1 MAKVLIVDD
10 NPKNIQV
17 LGNILSDEQYEI
29 EFSRNGLEAVKRVE
43 DEDFDIILLDIMM
56 PVMDGFEAC
65 EKIKK
70 MEGRAHIPV
79 IFITAK
85 ADTDSISRG
94 FALGAIDY
102 IAKPFN
108 AIELHAKVKTQIE
121 LKKNRDLLKSFN
133 LELELKVQERT
144 LSLKES
150 NEKLKALNLRLA
162 EVEELERRRIAENLH
177 DTVGQSLA
185 LAFLKLSTLAPDSC
199 EKGKIIIKEVSTL
212 LNQAIEESRT
222 ITYDLSPPILYE
234 LGLIAA
240 LEWRLEQINA
250 KQQIATQLVNS
261 SNKLKI
267 KKEFQVILYRI
278 ACELFA
284 NVIKHANA
292 SHIEVEIKEK
302 RKSYKIFIRDNGV
315 GFDTSKP
322 IQSKTG
328 GGFGLRSIKERLE
341 AMNAKLK
348 IDSVVGQGTKGI
360 ITIKKQK

>member
-17 LGNILSDEQYEI
+17 LGNILSDDRYEI

-56 PVMDGFEAC
+56 PIMDGFEAC
-65 EKIKK
+65 EKIKR

-85 ADTDSISRG
+85 ADADSVSRG

-102 IAKPFN
+102 ITKPFN

-133 LELELKVQERT
+133 QELELKVQERT

-177 DTVGQSLA
+177 DTVGQSLSM
-185 LAFLKLSTLAPDSC
+185 AFMKLSTLAPDSC
-199 EKGKIIIKEVSTL
+199 ENGKNTIKEVSAL

-250 KQQIATQLVNS
+250 KQQITTRLEDN

-267 KKEFQVILYRI
+267 KKEFQVVLYRI
-278 ACELFA
+278 ACEMFA

-292 SHIEVEIKEK
+292 SQIVVEIKEK

-328 GGFGLRSIKERLE
+328 GGFGLRSIMERLE

-348 IDSVVGQGTKGI
+348 IDSVVGQGTKAI